1 MDFAEVLEKVLEL
14 LQRQGRVSYRA
25 LKLRF
30 QLDDELLEGVK
41 DELIDAQR
49 IAADEDGKV
58 LVWTG
63 APPVP
68 SSEFQ
73 VPRSSQPPASQTS
86 DAGLRTPDSKRQT
99 LQRFPVKFTTIAC
112 SKPAVRRRGRS
123 VLRSRPAPGCG
134 QVSAR

>member
-1 MDFAEVLEKVLEL
+1 MKTAVKRSACTTTLKGVKRLRGQTMTFDEVLDQVREL

-30 QLDDELLEGVK
+30 QLDDEVLEGVK

-49 IAADEDGKV
+49 LAADEDGKV

-73 VPRSSQPPASQTS
+73 VSSSQASAPSTQHSDFGPRTS
-86 DAGLRTPDSKRQT
+86 DS
-99 LQRFPVKFTTIAC
+99 
-112 SKPAVRRRGRS
+112 
-123 VLRSRPAPGCG
+123 
-134 QVSAR
+134 

>member
-86 DAGLRTPDSKRQT
+86 DAGL
-99 LQRFPVKFTTIAC
+99 
-112 SKPAVRRRGRS
+112 
-123 VLRSRPAPGCG
+123 
-134 QVSAR
+134 